1 MARPRWFCAA
11 CESIECKQGGP
22 QFAKLCGVSALAV
35 GVNTIVQYKCLISTV
50 FLVPDTLPPLPC
62 WSQAIL
68 REWGPA
74 RCKYLSFLFANEH
87 VRSVLTSFQCSCF
100 PSVRI
105 AQQWCSLI
113 DVSQP
118 ELLPQDAQRPSEK
131 QVSCACISSPL
142 SGHGLD
148 GFAQHV
154 NLMSAKKV
162 DYSLQNCFGSL
173 PLQLVLTQFGDH

>member
-1 MARPRWFCAA
+1 MT
-11 CESIECKQGGP
+11 IT
-22 QFAKLCGVSALAV
+22 LSAFVTWPYYSNLP
-35 GVNTIVQYKCLISTV
+35 NTLYLYPYPPTLVQIWVHVLHEY
-50 FLVPDTLPPLPC
+50 
-62 WSQAIL
+62 W
-68 REWGPA
+68 
-74 RCKYLSFLFANEH
+74 NEH